1 MILYLINNVGI
12 LQNRYNMAFLK
23 GLVGIVDVD
32 IFLRNS
38 SIFSYSFYMV
48 HVGGYEN
55 LYFDVHC
62 TAAFQELLSMK
73 KNNNNM
79 PLYFTFI
86 IFKQRWRNNYTTDV
100 VTRKTF

>member
-32 IFLRNS
+32 TFLRNS

-48 HVGGYEN
+48 HVRGYEN
-55 LYFDVHC
+55 LYRGISGAAFYEKKKKTICHC
-62 TAAFQELLSMK
+62 TLLS
-73 KNNNNM
+73 
-79 PLYFTFI
+79 
-86 IFKQRWRNNYTTDV
+86 
-100 VTRKTF
+100 